1 MIDACYNL
9 IIVTVYFLILVVK
22 TSLTQVKTYFLA
34 FTGLVAVGL
43 VGRWVVVVVVAARVG
58 DPQRRPR

>member
-43 VGRWVVVVVVAARVG
+43 VGRWVVAAVAAARVG
-58 DPQRRPR
+58 DPQRRRR

>member
-43 VGRWVVVVVVAARVG
+43 VGRWVVVVVAARVG

>member
-43 VGRWVVVVVVAARVG
+43 VGRWVVVVAAARVG